1 MILRLVEGH
10 FGEPIGDRHG
20 EGFMR
25 PSGNRPAGQQGG
37 RPHDMENGRPEGG
50 MRGNGGGGPPGGRG
64 RGNPPGGNGQPN
76 QSDQGAGQPNDRLPF
91 GQVPGAG
98 QRDEP
103 LFVTEPKTLTAD
115 LISTVMTVARDY
127 ESPDVYRRLEDMQVE
142 ATDEVFNRELRK
154 TMMKWQPEIDLYQ
167 EDPTGYDLRL
177 KDRNYSNR
185 TYELVMQYRQ
195 ATVREDTLSKDIIA
209 NELRNVVE
217 AHFDVRQ
224 EQREH
229 EYQQLS
235 EDLSMLRRRIDQR
248 LERRS
253 IIIEAHLRRMMTDP
267 VDF

>member
-1 MILRLVEGH
+1 M
-10 FGEPIGDRHG
+10 
-20 EGFMR
+20 
-25 PSGNRPAGQQGG
+25 
-37 RPHDMENGRPEGG
+37 
-50 MRGNGGGGPPGGRG
+50 
-64 RGNPPGGNGQPN
+64 
-76 QSDQGAGQPNDRLPF
+76 
-91 GQVPGAG
+91 
-98 QRDEP
+98 
-103 LFVTEPKTLTAD
+103 TEPKTLTAD